1 MEKTF
6 EKRICCNDIFFRY
19 SRSHSLMEGNEI
31 HPYHEILYYLG
42 GEATFICEG
51 YQEPLTP
58 GTLLII
64 PKETYHTFRIG
75 DQANY
80 TRLAITFSALA
91 PLSSRLDGILSG
103 IRVIREPNEGLRAL
117 LSRMCNALEEEG
129 DRTVQ
134 EALLYGSLLVL
145 LCEVGAEGGLLAR
158 MPRADSSLVRRAIA
172 YIDAHFAEEISV
184 STLARALYV
193 SPSTLSHTF
202 KTELDISLHKY
213 ILQKR
218 LIHAHR
224 LLAEHRKSTK
234 VYLECGYNDY
244 SSFYKAYVKM
254 FGHPPS
260 DDKRD

>member
-1 MEKTF
+1 MEKSF
-6 EKRICCNDIFFRY
+6 EKCLSYNEIFFRY

-51 YQEPLTP
+51 YQEPLSP
-58 GTLLII
+58 GTLLVI

-75 DQANY
+75 DPANY
-80 TRLAITFSALA
+80 TRLAITFSDLA
-91 PLSSRLDGILSG
+91 PLSSRLCGILSG
-103 IRVIREPNEGLRAL
+103 IRVIREPSACARTV
-117 LSRMCNALEEEG
+117 LSRMCEG
-129 DRTVQ
+129 LQNEADRTVL
-134 EALLYGSLLVL
+134 EALLYGSLLLL

-158 MPRADSSLVRRAIA
+158 TPRGDSPLVRRAIA
-172 YIDAHFAEEISV
+172 YIDEHFAEEISV
-184 STLARALYV
+184 STLAAALYV
-193 SPSTLSHTF
+193 SPSTLSHSF

-224 LLAEHRKSTK
+224 LLAENRKSTK
-234 VYLECGYNDY
+234 IYLECGYNDY
-244 SSFYKAYVKM
+244 SSFYKAYLKM

-260 DDKRD
+260 NDRRD

>member
-1 MEKTF
+1 MEKNF
-6 EKRICCNDIFFRY
+6 DKCLSYNEIFFRY

-51 YQEPLTP
+51 HQEPLSP

-75 DQANY
+75 DQENY
-80 TRLAITFSALA
+80 TRLAITFSELPPFEGRLGEILA
-91 PLSSRLDGILSG
+91 G
-103 IRVIREPNEGLRAL
+103 IRVIREPNECIRTL
-117 LSRMCNALEEEG
+117 LARMCEG
-129 DRTVQ
+129 LQSESDRTLL
-134 EALLYGSLLVL
+134 EASLYGALLVL
-145 LCEVGAEGGLLAR
+145 LCEVGTGGDLLAR
-158 MPRADSSLVRRAIA
+158 TPREDSPLVRRAIA
-172 YIDAHFAEEISV
+172 YIDEHFAEDISV
-184 STLARALYV
+184 SALADALYV
-193 SPSTLSHTF
+193 SPSTLSHSF
-202 KTELDISLHKY
+202 KTALDISLHKY

-224 LLAEHRKSTK
+224 LLAENRKSTK
-234 VYLECGYNDY
+234 IYLECGYNDY

-260 DDKRD
+260 NDRRD

>member
-6 EKRICCNDIFFRY
+6 EKRLSYNEIFFRY

-75 DQANY
+75 DQDNY
-80 TRLAITFSALA
+80 TRLAITFTDLS
-91 PLSSRLDGILSG
+91 PLSPRLGGILSG
-103 IRVIREPNEGLRAL
+103 IRVIREPNERACAI
-117 LSRMCNALEEEG
+117 LSRMCEALQKEA
-129 DRTVQ
+129 DRTVL

-158 MPRADSSLVRRAIA
+158 TPRGDSTLVRRAIA
-172 YIDAHFAEEISV
+172 YIDEHFAEDISV
-184 STLARALYV
+184 STLARELYV
-193 SPSTLSHTF
+193 SPSTLSHSF
-202 KTELDISLHKY
+202 KGELDISLHKY

-224 LLAEHRKSTK
+224 LLAENKRSTK

-260 DDKRD
+260 NDKRD